1 MQVLRK
7 KVAVLLIFALLMP
20 QLGTKTAEAA
30 SIVPAVIKAVGGG
43 YRHSLLIAGD
53 GTVWTLG
60 GNSAGELGDGTTQN
74 SFRPVQVTK
83 ADGTPLTG
91 AKQVTGGF
99 YFSLALLND
108 GTVWAWGKGG
118 YGSLGNGLTDNQ
130 YRAVQVVQ
138 SDGTPISGV
147 RSIAAGSGQ
156 ALAVKEDGSV
166 WGWGSNSSGELTDYE
181 YRINRAVRLKASSSS
196 YLTDV
201 KAVAAGEYHSM
212 ALKNDG
218 TVWAWGSNV
227 FDGLGNG
234 SSSNSVYPVRVIDSS
249 DQPLNNVVDIGAHRL
264 GGLALKADGTVW
276 SWGYNEN
283 YNLGVGADVTSSSKA
298 LQVLQAGSV
307 PLTDVVALAGGKR
320 VTMALKKDGSVWW
333 WGMQNSNLRVAMHL
347 TSNGAQM
354 AAGDNHGLVLKKD
367 GTVWGVGWTDSGQL
381 GISFASPQIY
391 VGSPVQVYPARSQI
405 TLNKT
410 RMDADGASK
419 ALVMVTL
426 LEGRSLP
433 IGRSEGI
440 VQLSSTLGQLGPV
453 TDHGDGTYSAELTAS
468 KESGTAVITGTLN
481 GNAMNTTASL
491 YMAPLPPSI
500 DHSTVTASPASIK
513 ADGSSTS
520 TITVQLKD
528 ANGNLLSSGS
538 HSVQLSTTGG
548 VLGTVQ
554 NHGSGRYSASL
565 TAPTTAGS
573 ATVTAA
579 VDGSSIRQKASVQFV
594 PGPASAD
601 TSSVEAGAGTIRAG
615 SGSTTVTVRLLD
627 NYGNP
632 LVTGGNNV
640 SLKTSLGSIGQ
651 VADLNN
657 GLYTAALQ
665 AGTVAGTSTIR
676 AELNGVTL
684 KDTAE
689 VTILAADASMENS
702 VLTAESSTLVADGI
716 SRTQLTLQIRDVYN
730 NNWSASAGVV
740 TMQTTAGVLSAV
752 TDLGNGSYKATLQS
766 SNRAGTAAITAWLN
780 NKPVQQQAQVDFV
793 PGPASAAQSRLTA
806 DSARLTAGIGIT
818 SLAVKLIDAHGNP
831 LVSGGDTVVLKTD
844 LGHISD
850 VKDLGDGTYSAIYTA
865 SFNTGTAE
873 LSAEVNGSRIPGTLS
888 ILIVPGAA
896 SPSASTVKAGD
907 SYLTA
912 NGSSQTSVTVQLKD
926 VHGNPLTAGG
936 DAVLLAAT
944 SGTVSLVKDNG
955 DGSYTAILTSSTSS
969 GTSMISA
976 IVNGVTL
983 DDSVQVD
990 FLPGEASVQVS
1001 ELRAE
1006 SLQLTVNGTDSTRI
1020 LVQLK
1025 DEYGNPLQAGGN
1037 QVVLKT
1043 TAGELSSVLDHQDG
1057 TYSAVLIAGTA
1068 AGDAEISG
1076 TVDDK
1081 PLADSIKVQLL
1092 PGPPAAD
1099 TSLLLVNRGIL
1110 TTDEGSSAEVSI
1122 QLKDA
1127 FGNNLTTDNSAYQ
1140 LKLASTLGSL
1150 TEPVYAGQG
1159 RYTAQLHSRQ
1169 AGEAVI
1175 TATIN
1180 DARLTSKAAV
1190 TFVPGKP
1197 SLVSSTIVS
1206 DQERLIA
1213 NGMEAAQI
1221 TLQLKDASGNNLTDE
1236 QTLSSLELFSSLGSI
1251 STPVYGGE
1259 GKYTARLT
1267 STRSG
1272 RADITAFLDGSLL
1285 NASLSIEFVPDV
1297 ASAGAT
1303 ELVTDRTSVPAN
1315 GSAYASLTINV
1326 RDAHGNP
1333 ALGEVRLQTTHG
1345 TVTEV
1350 TYSRPGTYT
1359 AELSSTEAGIAD
1371 IKAWIDGEPVP
1382 GSMQVTFS
1390 DGIWFTPASYQIP
1403 VGESVRTVVEVTYDG
1418 AAWDR
1423 TSDSNFRYDDGVI
1436 QVAMADDGYWYMTG
1450 LHTGKTVIEAVYQ
1463 GQSGMLI
1470 ASAPVTVYAVP
1481 TKLVLEGSPYSMKE
1495 GGYAQISVIAE
1506 YSDGTTKD
1514 VTAEAAYN
1522 VHHANIASVDASGRL
1537 LGLRPGQSQLTVT
1550 FEGLS
1555 VTAGVDV
1562 SASAAPSQPET
1573 GGGGEGGG
1581 VAGPTTPVQVQEPVI
1596 TIELQLDGNSSQV
1609 IQLNPDQL
1617 AAGRIVIET
1626 SEGNREWTLLM
1637 KRSALDQLR
1646 QMNAAMSLEWRT
1658 PLGTMILPLA
1668 NLDSQDLSAYSE
1680 DIRISIRTAED
1691 EMQSKVN
1698 KMASRLGAS
1707 LLMKPFMLSVEAL
1720 DQKGLAEL
1728 LVMSRDKVIF
1738 LPSAISTAA
1747 NNGVTV
1753 TAVDGLAETLS
1764 YVAMRANGQD
1774 TAELQLNTGVWY
1786 ALLEVEATF
1795 ADMQEHWAN
1804 SAAELLAQRLI
1815 VQGTGQGKFEPGR
1828 PVTRAELVSMLAR
1841 MFGLAPDKTPVHFS
1855 DVSGRWYAAD
1865 IQAAQAAGWIKGYAD
1880 GTFRPEA
1887 AVSRQELFVIL
1898 ARVLQS
1904 QGYAMNEVGTDL
1916 SYTDQASV
1924 PAWAESSVQQLIAAG
1939 MLTGDQANNLA
1950 PSRSATRAEAAV
1962 MLVRML
1968 ESIELNR

>member
-20 QLGTKTAEAA
+20 QLGMRTAEAA
-30 SIVPAVIKAVGGG
+30 FIAPAVIKAVGGG
-43 YRHSLLIAGD
+43 DRHSLLIAGD

-60 GNSAGELGDGTTQN
+60 GNSAGELGDGTTQK

-83 ADGTPLTG
+83 SDGTPLTG
-91 AKQVTGGF
+91 AKQVTGGA

-108 GTVWAWGKGG
+108 GTVWAWGRGG

-130 YRAVQVVQ
+130 HRAVQVVQ

-410 RMDADGASK
+410 RMDADGANK

-426 LEGRSLP
+426 LEGRGLP

-468 KESGTAVITGTLN
+468 MESGTAVITGTLN

-500 DHSTVTASPASIK
+500 DHSTVTASPASIR

-594 PGPASAD
+594 PGPASA
-601 TSSVEAGAGTIRAG
+601 
-615 SGSTTVTVRLLD
+615 
-627 NYGNP
+627 
-632 LVTGGNNV
+632 
-640 SLKTSLGSIGQ
+640 
-651 VADLNN
+651 
-657 GLYTAALQ
+657 
-665 AGTVAGTSTIR
+665 
-676 AELNGVTL
+676 
-684 KDTAE
+684 
-689 VTILAADASMENS
+689 
-702 VLTAESSTLVADGI
+702 
-716 SRTQLTLQIRDVYN
+716 
-730 NNWSASAGVV
+730 
-740 TMQTTAGVLSAV
+740 
-752 TDLGNGSYKATLQS
+752 
-766 SNRAGTAAITAWLN
+766 
-780 NKPVQQQAQVDFV
+780 
-793 PGPASAAQSRLTA
+793 AQSRLTA
-806 DSARLTAGIGIT
+806 DSARLTAGIGTT

-831 LVSGGDTVVLKTD
+831 LISGGDTIVLKTD
-844 LGHISD
+844 HGHISD
-850 VKDLGDGTYSAIYTA
+850 VKDQGDGTYSAIYTA
-865 SFNTGTAE
+865 SSNTGTAG
-873 LSAEVNGSRIPGTLS
+873 LSAEVNGSRVPGILN
-888 ILIVPGAA
+888 ILIVPGVA
-896 SPSASTVKAGD
+896 SPSASTVEAGD

-926 VHGNPLTAGG
+926 VYGNPLTAGG
-936 DAVLLAAT
+936 DVVLVTAT
-944 SGTVSLVKDNG
+944 AGSIRSVKDNG
-955 DGSYTAILTSSTSS
+955 DGSYTGILTSSTST

-976 IVNGVTL
+976 EVNGVPL
-983 DDSVQVD
+983 GDSAQVE
-990 FLPGEASVQVS
+990 FLPGEPSVQVS
-1001 ELRAE
+1001 ELTAE
-1006 SLQLTVNGTDSTRI
+1006 SSELTANGTESTRI

-1025 DEYGNPLQAGGN
+1025 DEYGNPLQTGGN

-1057 TYSAVLIAGTA
+1057 TYSAVMTAGTA
-1068 AGDAEISG
+1068 AGTAEISG

-1099 TSLLLVNRGIL
+1099 TSLLSVNRGIL
-1110 TTDEGSSAEVSI
+1110 TKDEGSSAEVSI

-1197 SLVSSTIVS
+1197 SLVSSTIDS
-1206 DQERLIA
+1206 DRERLVA

-1221 TLQLKDASGNNLTDE
+1221 TLQLKDVSGNNLTDE
-1236 QTLSSLELFSSLGSI
+1236 QSLSSLVLFSSLGSI
-1251 STPVYGGE
+1251 SNPVYTGE
-1259 GKYTARLT
+1259 GKYSARLT

-1272 RADITAFLDGSLL
+1272 RADLTAFLDGSLL

-1297 ASAGAT
+1297 ASAVAS

-1470 ASAPVTVYAVP
+1470 ASAPVTVYTVP

-1581 VAGPTTPVQVQEPVI
+1581 VAGPTTPVQVQEPAI

-1609 IQLNPDQL
+1609 IQLHPDQL

-1626 SEGNREWTLLM
+1626 SKGNREWTLLM

-1668 NLDSQDLSAYSE
+1668 NLDSQGLSADSE
-1680 DIRISIRTAED
+1680 AIRISIRTAED

-1728 LVMSRDKVIF
+1728 LVMSGDKVTF
-1738 LPSAISTAA
+1738 LPSVTNTGAG
-1747 NNGVTV
+1747 NGVTV

-1764 YVAMRANGQD
+1764 YVAMRGKGPD
-1774 TAELQLNTGVWY
+1774 TTELRLNAGVWY
-1786 ALLEVEATF
+1786 TLLEVQNSF
-1795 ADMQEHWAN
+1795 VDMQEHWAK
-1804 SAAELLAQRLI
+1804 SAAELLAARLI

-1828 PVTRAELVSMLAR
+1828 PVTRVELVSMLAR
-1841 MFGLAPDKTPVHFS
+1841 MFGLVTDNSSAAFS
-1855 DVSGRWYAAD
+1855 DVSGRWYAVD
-1865 IQAAQAAGWIKGYAD
+1865 VQAAQEAGWIEGYAD
-1880 GTFRPEA
+1880 GTFRPDA

-1898 ARVLQS
+1898 ARALQS
-1904 QGYAMNEVGTDL
+1904 QGYAINEEGADL
-1916 SYTDQASV
+1916 PYTDKASV
-1924 PAWAESSVQQLIAAG
+1924 AAWAESSVQQLTAAG
-1939 MLTGDQANNLA
+1939 FLTGDQANNLK
-1950 PSRSATRAEAAV
+1950 PGRSATRAEAAV

-1968 ESIELNR
+1968 ESIELDR